1 VTKLNKHLQAFLY
14 NWPAKV
20 LSLVFALLVYAF
32 IQYTTLGA
40 RVVTLPLSVT
50 LPSNYEAQSL
60 VPSSVEVSIRGN
72 EDIIYLINPNSIQAS
87 VDFSAVNKEGIATA
101 PVILVFDD
109 QLFESAEIALE
120 ASPTQYRIL
129 FTAGSG
135 T

>member
-32 IQYTTLGA
+32 IQYSTLGA

-101 PVILVFDD
+101 PVILVFDE
-109 QLFESAEIALE
+109 QLFDSAEIALE
-120 ASPTQYRIL
+120 ASPIQYRIL

>member
-32 IQYTTLGA
+32 IQYSTLGA

-101 PVILVFDD
+101 PVILVFDE
-109 QLFESAEIALE
+109 QLFDSAEIAL
-120 ASPTQYRIL
+120 
-129 FTAGSG
+129 
-135 T
+135 